1 MIEGKRDR
9 EVFCK
14 VKDFEQDRVQY
25 RNNVSPL
32 KAEGFSVGN
41 YSLLRIEYFR
51 GDVILAGNMKLPE
64 IV

>member
-9 EVFCK
+9 EAFCK
-14 VKDFEQDRVQY
+14 VKDFEQDRVQHIK
-25 RNNVSPL
+25 NVSPL

-41 YSLLRIEYFR
+41 YSLLRIEYSR
-51 GDVILAGNMKLPE
+51 GDVVSAGNMKLPE